1 MKKINIFTENK
12 VVAVID
18 YSKLVTVREGKIIT
32 GQDVLKMVKDVL
44 PEYDRSQID
53 FTTKTITLYKCFDGI
68 VVVE

>member
-1 MKKINIFTENK
+1 MKKIKVFTENK

-32 GQDVLKMVKDVL
+32 GQEVLGMVKDLL

-53 FTTKTITLYKCFDGI
+53 FSTKTITLYKCFDGI

>member
-1 MKKINIFTENK
+1 MKKIKVFTENK

-32 GQDVLKMVKDVL
+32 GQEVLGMVKDLL

-53 FTTKTITLYKCFDGI
+53 FSTKTITLYTCADSI